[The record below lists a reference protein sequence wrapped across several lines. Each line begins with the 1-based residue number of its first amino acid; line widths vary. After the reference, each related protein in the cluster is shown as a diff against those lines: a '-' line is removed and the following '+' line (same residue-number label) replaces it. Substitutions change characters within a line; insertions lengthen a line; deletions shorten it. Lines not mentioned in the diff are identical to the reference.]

1 MSTQH
6 LFQAE
11 TRQLLDLVIHSL
23 YSKKEIFLRELI
35 SNASDAIDRAQYE
48 GLTDKAVVADSPT
61 WRIDITLDKDAKTLT
76 LRDNGIGMT
85 EAEMVEHLGTI
96 ARSGTKRFLQS
107 LKEKQETNAPELI
120 GQFGVGF
127 YAAFMVADEVTVVSK
142 RRGSDAPA
150 VQWQSSGDGGFT
162 TATLSEETPG
172 GTTLTLKLR
181 EGMDEFLDAW
191 RIKQLVRQ
199 YSDFIAYPIFLDSAD
214 NVDVVD
220 GVDVVEKKDAA
231 PKPLNTMRALWKR
244 AKAEV
249 TDDEYAEFYK
259 HLSHDHNPPVKTLP
273 IAAEGVVEFRALLF
287 IPKDAPYDLFNPQ
300 RKNGL
305 HLYVRNVFIGADFEA
320 LLPEY
325 LRFVRG
331 VVESADL
338 PLNVSRE
345 ILQDD
350 AVIRKIRNTLV
361 TKLLAAFAD
370 MKKDD
375 PTAYKNFYAGFGRVI
390 KEGLHTDWGN
400 KDKIKDLLLFHSAR
414 LEGNPAISLRDYKD
428 AMPSAQKEIY
438 YLLADNLDTA
448 RLSPHLEA
456 VLAAGCD
463 ALLLTDPI
471 DAYVIPDLAEYDGA
485 KLIPLDRANLE
496 LGTDDERKAAKKKQD
511 AAAKE
516 LKKLIEAMQP
526 LLDAEVREI
535 RVSPRLTESAC
546 CLVSEEDD
554 MNPMMAR
561 MMQAMGQEVPKQ
573 KRVLEINA
581 THPVIQKMKAM
592 PADDPQLKDYADLL
606 LGQAQLAEG
615 RAPANPKR
623 FTPLLAALMA
633 K

>member
-1 MSTQH
+1 MSNTH
-6 LFQAE
+6 AFQAE

-48 GLTDKAVVADSPT
+48 GLTDKAILADSPT
-61 WRIDITLDKDAKTLT
+61 WRIGITLDKDAKTLT

-107 LKEKQETNAPELI
+107 LKEKEETNAPELI

-127 YAAFMVADEVTVVSK
+127 YAAFMVADKVTVVSK
-142 RRGSDAPA
+142 RRGHEGPA
-150 VQWQSSGDGGFT
+150 TQWQSTGDGGFT
-162 TATLSEETPG
+162 TATLDAETPA
-172 GTTLTLKLR
+172 GTTLTLHLR

-191 RIKQLVRQ
+191 KIRQLVRQ
-199 YSDFIAYPIFLDSAD
+199 YSDFIAYPIHLEGESPD
-214 NVDVVD
+214 
-220 GVDVVEKKDAA
+220 EPKDE
-231 PKPLNTMRALWKR
+231 KPLNTMRALWKR
-244 AKAEV
+244 AKSEV

-259 HLSHDHNPPVKTLP
+259 HLTHDHEPPAKTLP

-287 IPKDAPYDLFNPQ
+287 IPKNAPYDLFNPT

-331 VVESADL
+331 VVESSDL

-375 PTAYKNFYAGFGRVI
+375 IEAYKTFYAAFGRVI
-390 KEGLHTDWGN
+390 KEGLHTDWGS
-400 KDKIKDLLLFHSAR
+400 KDKIKDLLLFNSAR
-414 LEGNPAISLRDYKD
+414 LEGNPLLSLREYKD
-428 AMPSAQKEIY
+428 AMPSSQKDIY
-438 YLLADNLDTA
+438 YLAAEDLATA
-448 RLSPHLEA
+448 KASPHLEA
-456 VLAAGCD
+456 VLESGCD
-463 ALLLTDPI
+463 ALLFTDPI
-471 DAYVIPDLAEYDGA
+471 DAYVAPDLNEYDGA
-485 KLIPLDRANLE
+485 KLVALDAADFE
-496 LGTDDERKAAKKKQD
+496 LGTDDERKAAKKKQE

-516 LKKLIEAMQP
+516 LKPLLDALQP
-526 LLDAEVREI
+526 LLDEEVREI

-546 CLVSEEDD
+546 CLVGDD
-554 MNPMMAR
+554 GMNPMMAR
-561 MMQAMGQEVPKQ
+561 MMAAMGQEMPKQ
-573 KRVLEINA
+573 KRVLEINPN
-581 THPVIQKMKAM
+581 HPVIQKMKAM
-592 PADDPQLKDYADLL
+592 PADDAQLKDYADLL

-615 RAPANPKR
+615 RAPANTKR
-623 FTPLLAALMA
+623 FTQLLAALMA
-633 K
+633 R

>member
-1 MSTQH
+1 MSNQH
-6 LFQAE
+6 PFQAE

-23 YSKKEIFLRELI
+23 YSKKEIFLRELV

-48 GLTDKAVVADSPT
+48 GLTDKAILADSPT
-61 WRIDITLDKDAKTLT
+61 WRIDIALDKDAKTIT

-107 LKEKQETNAPELI
+107 LKDREETNAPELI

-127 YAAFMVADEVTVVSK
+127 YAAFMVADDVTVVSK
-142 RRGSDAPA
+142 RRGAGGPA
-150 VQWQSSGDGGFT
+150 TRWQSTGDGGFT
-162 TATLSEETPG
+162 TATLDDANAPA
-172 GTTLTLKLR
+172 GTTLTLHLR

-191 RIKQLVRQ
+191 RVRQLVRQ
-199 YSDFIAYPIFLDSAD
+199 YSDFIAYPIHLD
-214 NVDVVD
+214 D
-220 GVDVVEKKDAA
+220 GEKKKDKDEKEEDA
-231 PKPLNTMRALWKR
+231 KPLNTMRALWKR
-244 AKAEV
+244 AKSEV

-259 HLSHDHNPPVKTLP
+259 HISHDHEPPAKTLP

-287 IPKDAPYDLFNPQ
+287 IPKSAPYDLFNPT

-361 TKLLAAFAD
+361 TKILACLAD
-370 MKKDD
+370 LKKDD
-375 PTAYKNFYAGFGRVI
+375 FAAYKALYTAFGRVV
-390 KEGLHTDWGN
+390 KEGLHTDWAN

-414 LEGNPAISLRDYKD
+414 LEGNPLLSLRDYKD
-428 AMPSAQKEIY
+428 AMPSSQKDIY
-438 YLLADNLDTA
+438 FLAAEDLATA

-456 VLAAGCD
+456 ALGAGCD
-463 ALLLTDPI
+463 ALLLVDPI
-471 DAYVIPDLAEYDGA
+471 DAYVAPDLGEYDGS
-485 KLIPLDRANLE
+485 KLVSLDRGDFA

-516 LKKLIEAMQP
+516 LKPLIEHLQP
-526 LLDAEVREI
+526 LLDDDVREI

-546 CLVSEEDD
+546 CLVSDDTD

-581 THPVIQKMKAM
+581 DHPVIQKMRAM

-606 LGQAQLAEG
+606 FGQAQLAEG

-623 FTPLLAALMA
+623 FTQLLAALMA
-633 K
+633 R

>member
-1 MSTQH
+1 MSNQH
-6 LFQAE
+6 QFQAE

-48 GLTDKAVVADSPT
+48 GLTDKAILADSPT

-107 LKEKQETNAPELI
+107 LKDKEETNAPELI

-127 YAAFMVADEVTVVSK
+127 YAAFMVADNVTVVSK
-142 RRGSDAPA
+142 RRGTTGPA
-150 VQWQSSGDGGFT
+150 VQWQSTGDGEFT
-162 TATLSEETPG
+162 TAVLDAPATD
-172 GTTLTLKLR
+172 GTTLTLHLR

-191 RIKQLVRQ
+191 RIRQLVRQ
-199 YSDFIAYPIFLDSAD
+199 YSDFIAYPIHLD
-214 NVDVVD
+214 D
-220 GVDVVEKKDAA
+220 GEKKKDKDEKEEDD
-231 PKPLNTMRALWKR
+231 KPLNTMRALWKR
-244 AKAEV
+244 AKSEV

-259 HLSHDHNPPVKTLP
+259 HLSHDHEPPVKTLP

-287 IPKDAPYDLFNPQ
+287 IPKDAPYDLFNPT

-331 VVESADL
+331 VVESVDL

-350 AVIRKIRNTLV
+350 AIIRKIRNTLV

-375 PTAYKNFYAGFGRVI
+375 PEAYKKFYAAFGRVL

-400 KDKIKDLLLFHSAR
+400 KDKIKDLLLFNSAR
-414 LEGNPAISLRDYKD
+414 LEGNPLLSLRDYKD
-428 AMPSAQKEIY
+428 AMPSAQKDIY
-438 YLLADNLDTA
+438 YLIADNLETA

-463 ALLLTDPI
+463 ALLFVDPI
-471 DAYVIPDLAEYDGA
+471 DAYIAADLAEYDGA
-485 KLIPLDRANLE
+485 KLVSLDRASLE
-496 LGTDDERKAAKKKQD
+496 LGTDDERKAQKEKQD
-511 AAAKE
+511 AAAKD
-516 LKKLIEAMQP
+516 LKPLIDALQP
-526 LLDAEVREI
+526 LLDDEVREI

-546 CLVSEEDD
+546 CLVTEDD
-554 MNPMMAR
+554 DLNPMMAR
-561 MMQAMGQEVPKQ
+561 MMAAMGQDVPKQ
-573 KRVLEINA
+573 KRILELNPE
-581 THPVIQKMKAM
+581 HPVIQKMKAM
-592 PADDPQLKDYADLL
+592 PSGDAQFKDYAELL

-615 RAPANPKR
+615 HAPAHPKR
-623 FTPLLAALMA
+623 FTQLLAALMA